1 MQLTLYRCLAHH
13 RSTPTMVRQS
23 LKSFSFES
31 KLNEDESNYQR
42 AAAKN
47 YLNYF
52 GNRRPS
58 IEQLN
63 MMQSLI
69 DSHWL
74 KRTVKF
80 NNKLTERE
88 KECLLHIIHGKNKS
102 EIALLMNISA
112 ETIKIHTRNILKKMV
127 SKNTKEAIAKALRYE
142 LIKNRC
148 YFE

>member
-1 MQLTLYRCLAHH
+1 
-13 RSTPTMVRQS
+13 MVKQS

-31 KLNEDESNYQR
+31 KLNEDESNYQKT
-42 AAAKN
+42 AAKN

-74 KRTVKF
+74 KRTIKL
-80 NNKLTERE
+80 NSKLTNRE
-88 KECLLHIIHGKNKS
+88 KECLLHLIHGKNKR

-112 ETIKIHTRNILKKMV
+112 QTIKIHTRNILKKMS
-127 SKNTKEAIAKALRYE
+127 SKNTKEAIAKALRYG
-142 LIKNRC
+142 LIKKRY

>member
-1 MQLTLYRCLAHH
+1 
-13 RSTPTMVRQS
+13 MVRRS

-58 IEQLN
+58 IEQLD

-88 KECLLHIIHGKNKS
+88 KECLLHLIHGKNTN

-112 ETIKIHTRNILKKMV
+112 QTIKIHIRNILKKMAC
-127 SKNTKEAIAKALRYE
+127 KNTKEAIAKALRYE
-142 LIKNRC
+142 LIKKRY

>member
-1 MQLTLYRCLAHH
+1 
-13 RSTPTMVRQS
+13 MVKQS

-80 NNKLTERE
+80 NSKLTDRE
-88 KECLLHIIHGKNKS
+88 KECLLHLIHGKNTN
-102 EIALLMNISA
+102 EISLLMDISA
-112 ETIKIHTRNILKKMV
+112 QTIKIHIRHILKKMIC
-127 SKNTKEAIAKALRYE
+127 KNTKEAIAKALRYE
-142 LIKNRC
+142 LIKKRY

>member
-1 MQLTLYRCLAHH
+1 MAK
-13 RSTPTMVRQS
+13 QS
-23 LKSFSFES
+23 LKNFSFES
-31 KLNEDESNYQR
+31 KLNEDETNYQR

-52 GNRRPS
+52 GNRQPS

-80 NNKLTERE
+80 NNKLTDRE
-88 KECLLHIIHGKNKS
+88 KECLLNLIHGKNTN

-112 ETIKIHTRNILKKMV
+112 QTIKVHIRNILKKMV
-127 SKNTKEAIAKALRYE
+127 CKNTKEAIAKALRYE
-142 LIKNRC
+142 LIKKRY
-148 YFE
+148 YFD